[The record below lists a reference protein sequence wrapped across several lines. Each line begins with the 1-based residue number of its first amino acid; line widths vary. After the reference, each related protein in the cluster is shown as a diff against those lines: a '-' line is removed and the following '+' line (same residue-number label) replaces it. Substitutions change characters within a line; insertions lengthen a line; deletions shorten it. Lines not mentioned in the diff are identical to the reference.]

1 VLWREII
8 LYFFFEMNLFL
19 NFPSLC
25 LIYQG
30 VSYLPQF
37 LYFILIPLKNFQKL
51 WYLKYCSQCI
61 CISCMAI
68 MLNKIS
74 LYIYLNWYLWLG
86 FHKWDRR
93 CLPFQSTQ
101 SHFWFWLKFVFVLLI
116 SFTLCLYCC
125 RCFFLHLDYHY
136 TRNIYSNFVFCTCL
150 MNTYIIHVY
159 VSCQKT

>member
-1 VLWREII
+1 MLRREII

-61 CISCMAI
+61 CISFMAI

-101 SHFWFWLKFVFVLLI
+101 SHFWFWLKFAFVLLL

-125 RCFFLHLDYHY
+125 RCFLLHLDYHY

-150 MNTYIIHVY
+150 MNSYIIHVY